1 MILFKKSMKQWS
13 DSRLL
18 QELYDGNQD
27 AIVYFFY
34 EKFSSSFQYHIY
46 NIFPYKVDVEEL
58 VDEFFL
64 YMFQD
69 DWRRMRTYD
78 PEKAALSTWIS
89 MVSYRFFKN
98 YKDTKIDFN
107 GVVTISDKW
116 ESFRGDWAA
125 SHDAGILMDI
135 EDAIS
140 AIRNERDR
148 EIAHKIFIEDASF
161 ESVAEQFDLDVNYVY
176 TVKNRLVKQLKQKLN
191 TYSYE

>member
-1 MILFKKSMKQWS
+1 MRLFRKPMQQWS
-13 DSRLL
+13 DDRLL
-18 QELYDGNQD
+18 QEMYDGNQD

-46 NIFPYKVDVEEL
+46 NIFPYRVDVEEL

-69 DWRRMRTYD
+69 DWRRLRTYD
-78 PEKAALSTWIS
+78 SGKAALSTWIS
-89 MVSYRFFKN
+89 MVSFRFFKN

-116 ESFRGDWAA
+116 ESFRGDWAV
-125 SHDAGILMDI
+125 SHDAGMLMDI

-140 AIRNERDR
+140 TIKNERDR
-148 EIAHKIFIEDASF
+148 EIAHKIFVEDVSF
-161 ESVAEQFDLDVNYVY
+161 ETVAEEFGLDVNYVY

-191 TYSYE
+191 TYCYD